1 MTKQLI
7 IKNEVVKMTFA
18 EVLDLFTPLI
28 YKEINRQKS
37 LFNRVSEERDDM
49 FQDASMYLWKAYEK
63 YDLEKGYHFTTFAR
77 RYIQRGVQNMT
88 RENQRQKRDG
98 VTVSM
103 DQQVQGSEGSASE
116 LINFLVDDTDMDNPI
131 IAQEVIK
138 QAFNIMSETEAESLK
153 LILQGLTRA
162 EIAHKKGITRQNA
175 YAEYKRVEDKIR
187 LVATKYQYCNI

>member
-7 IKNEVVKMTFA
+7 IKNEVVEMTFA

-28 YKEINRQKS
+28 YKEINRQKT

-63 YDLEKGYHFTTFAR
+63 YSIKKGYHFTTFAK

-88 RENQRQKRDG
+88 RENQMQKRDG

-103 DQQVQGSEGSASE
+103 DQQVKGEEGSE
-116 LINFLVDDTDMDNPI
+116 LVNFLIDDVDMDSPI
-131 IAQEVIK
+131 IAQEVIE

-153 LILQGLTRA
+153 YILKGMTRA

-175 YAEYKRVEDKIR
+175 YAEYKRIEDKIR
-187 LVATKYQYCNI
+187 LTATKYQYCNI

>member
-7 IKNEVVKMTFA
+7 IKNEVVEMTFA
-18 EVLDLFTPLI
+18 EVLNLFTPLI

-63 YDLEKGYHFTTFAR
+63 YELEKGYHFTTFAR

-103 DQQVQGSEGSASE
+103 DQQVKDEEGSE
-116 LINFLVDDTDMDNPI
+116 LVNFLIDDTDMDNPI
-131 IAQEVIK
+131 IAQEVIE

-153 LILQGLTRA
+153 CILKGMTRA

-175 YAEYKRVEDKIR
+175 YMEYKRVEDKIR
-187 LVATKYQYCNI
+187 LVAMKYQYCNI

>member
-7 IKNEVVKMTFA
+7 IKNEVVEMTFA

-63 YDLEKGYHFTTFAR
+63 YELEKGYHFTTFAR

-103 DQQVQGSEGSASE
+103 DQQVKDDEGSE
-116 LINFLVDDTDMDNPI
+116 LVNFLVDDTDMDNPI
-131 IAQEVIK
+131 IAQEVIE

-153 LILQGLTRA
+153 CILKGMTRA

-175 YAEYKRVEDKIR
+175 YMEYKRVEDKIR
-187 LVATKYQYCNI
+187 LVAMKYQYCNI

>member
-7 IKNEVVKMTFA
+7 IKNEVVEMTFA
-18 EVLDLFTPLI
+18 EVLDLFKPLI

-63 YDLEKGYHFTTFAR
+63 YELEKGYHFTTFAK

-103 DQQVQGSEGSASE
+103 DQQVKNEEGSE
-116 LINFLVDDTDMDNPI
+116 LVNFLVDDTDMDNTI
-131 IAQEVIK
+131 IAQEVIE

-153 LILQGLTRA
+153 CILKGMTRA

-187 LVATKYQYCNI
+187 LVAMKYQYCNI

>member
-7 IKNEVVKMTFA
+7 IKNEVVEMTFA
-18 EVLDLFTPLI
+18 EVLDLFKPLI

-63 YDLEKGYHFTTFAR
+63 YELEKGYHFTTFAR

-103 DQQVQGSEGSASE
+103 DQQVKDDEGSE
-116 LINFLVDDTDMDNPI
+116 LVNFLVDDTDMDNPI
-131 IAQEVIK
+131 IAQEVIE

-153 LILQGLTRA
+153 CILKGMTRA

-175 YAEYKRVEDKIR
+175 YMEYKRVEDKIR
-187 LVATKYQYCNI
+187 LVAMKYQYCNI

>member
-7 IKNEVVKMTFA
+7 IKNEVVEMTFA

-103 DQQVQGSEGSASE
+103 DQQVKDEEGSE
-116 LINFLVDDTDMDNPI
+116 LVNFLVDDTDMDNPI
-131 IAQEVIK
+131 IAQEVIE

-153 LILQGLTRA
+153 CILKGMTRA

-175 YAEYKRVEDKIR
+175 YMEYKRVEDKIR
-187 LVATKYQYCNI
+187 LVATKYRYCNI

>member
-7 IKNEVVKMTFA
+7 IKNEVVEMTFA

-103 DQQVQGSEGSASE
+103 DQQVKNEEGSE
-116 LINFLVDDTDMDNPI
+116 LVNFLVDNTDMDNTI
-131 IAQEVIK
+131 IAQEVIE
-138 QAFNIMSETEAESLK
+138 QAFSIMSETEAESLK
-153 LILQGLTRA
+153 CILKGMTRA

-175 YAEYKRVEDKIR
+175 YMEYKRVEDKIR
-187 LVATKYQYCNI
+187 LVAMKYQYCNI

>member
-7 IKNEVVKMTFA
+7 IKNEVVEMTFA
-18 EVLDLFTPLI
+18 EVLDLFKPLI

-103 DQQVQGSEGSASE
+103 DQQVKDDEGSE
-116 LINFLVDDTDMDNPI
+116 LVNFLVDDTDMDNPI
-131 IAQEVIK
+131 IAQEVIE

-153 LILQGLTRA
+153 CILKGMTRA

-175 YAEYKRVEDKIR
+175 YMEYKRVEDKIR
-187 LVATKYQYCNI
+187 LVAMKYQYCNI

>member
-7 IKNEVVKMTFA
+7 IKNEVVEMTFA

-103 DQQVQGSEGSASE
+103 DQQVKNEEGSE
-116 LINFLVDDTDMDNPI
+116 LVNFLIDDTDMDNPI
-131 IAQEVIK
+131 IAQEVIE

-153 LILQGLTRA
+153 CILKGMTRA

-175 YAEYKRVEDKIR
+175 YMEYKRVEDKIR
-187 LVATKYQYCNI
+187 LVAMKYQYCNI

>member
-7 IKNEVVKMTFA
+7 IKNEVVEMTFE
-18 EVLDLFTPLI
+18 EVLELFTPLI

-37 LFNRVSEERDDM
+37 VFNRVSEEREDM

-63 YDLEKGYHFTTFAR
+63 YELEKGYHFTTFAR

-103 DQQVQGSEGSASE
+103 DQQVKNEEGSE
-116 LINFLVDDTDMDNPI
+116 LVNFLVNDTDMDNTI
-131 IAQEVIK
+131 IAQEIIE
-138 QAFNIMSETEAESLK
+138 QAFNIMTETEAESLK
-153 LILQGLTRA
+153 CILKGMTRA

-175 YAEYKRVEDKIR
+175 YMEYKRVEDKIR
-187 LVATKYQYCNI
+187 LVAMKYQYCNI

>member
-7 IKNEVVKMTFA
+7 IKNEVVEMTFA

-63 YDLEKGYHFTTFAR
+63 YELEKGYHFTTFAR

-103 DQQVQGSEGSASE
+103 DQQVKNEEGSE
-116 LINFLVDDTDMDNPI
+116 LVNFLVDNTDMDNTI
-131 IAQEVIK
+131 IAQEVIE
-138 QAFNIMSETEAESLK
+138 QAFSIMSETEAESLK
-153 LILQGLTRA
+153 CILKGMTRA

-175 YAEYKRVEDKIR
+175 YMEYKRVEDKIR
-187 LVATKYQYCNI
+187 LVAMKYQYCNI

>member
-7 IKNEVVKMTFA
+7 IKNEVVEMTFA
-18 EVLDLFTPLI
+18 EVLDLFKPLI

-37 LFNRVSEERDDM
+37 LFNRVSEEREDM

-63 YDLEKGYHFTTFAR
+63 YELEKGYHFTTFAK

-103 DQQVQGSEGSASE
+103 DQQVKNEEGSE
-116 LINFLVDDTDMDNPI
+116 LVNFLVDNTDMDNTI
-131 IAQEVIK
+131 IAQEVIE
-138 QAFNIMSETEAESLK
+138 QAFSIMSETEAESLK
-153 LILQGLTRA
+153 CILKGMTRA

-187 LVATKYQYCNI
+187 LVAMKYQYCNI

>member
-7 IKNEVVKMTFA
+7 IKNEVVEMTFA

-103 DQQVQGSEGSASE
+103 DQQVKGEEGSE
-116 LINFLVDDTDMDNPI
+116 LVNFLVDDTDMDNPI
-131 IAQEVIK
+131 IAQEVIE

-153 LILQGLTRA
+153 CILKGMTRA

-175 YAEYKRVEDKIR
+175 YMEYKRVEDKIR
-187 LVATKYQYCNI
+187 LVAMKYQYCNI

>member
-1 MTKQLI
+1 MTKKLI
-7 IKNEVVKMTFA
+7 IKNEVVEMTFA

-103 DQQVQGSEGSASE
+103 DQQVKDDEGSE
-116 LINFLVDDTDMDNPI
+116 LVNFLVDDTDMDNPI
-131 IAQEVIK
+131 IAQEVIE

-153 LILQGLTRA
+153 CILKGMTRA

-175 YAEYKRVEDKIR
+175 YMEYKRVEDKIR

>member
-7 IKNEVVKMTFA
+7 IKNEVVEMTFA
-18 EVLDLFTPLI
+18 GVLDLFTPLI

-63 YDLEKGYHFTTFAR
+63 YELEKGYHFTTFAR

-103 DQQVQGSEGSASE
+103 DQQVKDDEGSE
-116 LINFLVDDTDMDNPI
+116 LVNFLVDDTDMDSPI
-131 IAQEVIK
+131 IAQEVIE
-138 QAFNIMSETEAESLK
+138 QAFSIMSETEAESLK
-153 LILQGLTRA
+153 CILKGMTRA

-187 LVATKYQYCNI
+187 LVAMKYQYCNI

>member
-7 IKNEVVKMTFA
+7 IKNEVVEMTFA

-63 YDLEKGYHFTTFAR
+63 YELEKGYHFTTFAR

-103 DQQVQGSEGSASE
+103 DQQVKNEEGSE
-116 LINFLVDDTDMDNPI
+116 LVNFLVDNTDMDNTI
-131 IAQEVIK
+131 IAQEVIE

-153 LILQGLTRA
+153 CILKGMTRA

-175 YAEYKRVEDKIR
+175 YMEYKRVEDKIR
-187 LVATKYQYCNI
+187 LVAMKYQYCNI

>member
-7 IKNEVVKMTFA
+7 IKNEVVEMTFA
-18 EVLDLFTPLI
+18 EVLDLFKPLI

-63 YDLEKGYHFTTFAR
+63 YELEKGYHFTTFAR

-103 DQQVQGSEGSASE
+103 DQQVKNEEGSE
-116 LINFLVDDTDMDNPI
+116 LVNFLIDDTDMDNPI
-131 IAQEVIK
+131 IAQEVIE
-138 QAFNIMSETEAESLK
+138 QAFNIMSETEA
-153 LILQGLTRA
+153 
-162 EIAHKKGITRQNA
+162 
-175 YAEYKRVEDKIR
+175 
-187 LVATKYQYCNI
+187 